1 MTFAPICAINFVVL
15 QNHAIRK
22 SLPTTTYV
30 PLPPCVYISVTLSV
44 SLTHCPSATYANCYC
59 VVLQECVFARAV
71 IGGEIYGVESE
82 MSAVCVERKRF
93 LRPDEVARLRKFLW
107 RDAVEGARCG
117 QVWRVRRW
125 FAVELGLATGLRVS
139 EVVRLKVSDIDG
151 DRKMLRVKAGKG
163 AKDRYTLLS
172 EVALE
177 TLRNYYK
184 VYRPKEWLFEG
195 QRKGHYS
202 RRSVEKIMENA
213 IKRSG
218 IQKKASV
225 HTLRHSFATHLL
237 EHGTDIR
244 YIQELLGH
252 SNIKTTQIYTN
263 VAKQQTEK
271 ITSPLGLIMKK
282 GTT

>member
-1 MTFAPICAINFVVL
+1 MGELQQRMEERLKLEGYSYGTRKTYIQHMKLFVAYHKKDPRQLAASDVERYLLYLLDEKEVCRSYVNQSVSAIKYFYGKVLNQPVKMAGLPRPKKARKLPVVL
-15 QNHAIRK
+15 SEQEVLRILAQIRNLKHQAIIM
-22 SLPTTTYV
+22 L
-30 PLPPCVYISVTLSV
+30 
-44 SLTHCPSATYANCYC
+44 
-59 VVLQECVFARAV
+59 
-71 IGGEIYGVESE
+71 IYSG
-82 MSAVCVERKRF
+82 
-93 LRPDEVARLRKFLW
+93 
-107 RDAVEGARCG
+107 
-117 QVWRVRRW
+117 
-125 FAVELGLATGLRVS
+125 GLRVS

-213 IKRSG
+213 IKRTG
-218 IQKKASV
+218 IQKRASV

-252 SNIKTTQIYTN
+252 SNIKTTQIYTH
-263 VAKQQTEK
+263 VAKQQTER
-271 ITSPLGLIMKK
+271 IISPLDQIMKK
-282 GTT
+282 GTTWK

>member
-1 MTFAPICAINFVVL
+1 MGELQQRMEERLKLEGYSYRTRKTYIQHIKLFVAYHKKDPRQLAACDVERYLLYLLDEKEVFHSYVNQSVSAIKYFYGKVLNQPLKMASFPRPKKARKLPVVL
-15 QNHAIRK
+15 SEQEVLRILAQIRNLKHQAIIM
-22 SLPTTTYV
+22 LIY
-30 PLPPCVYISVTLSV
+30 
-44 SLTHCPSATYANCYC
+44 SA
-59 VVLQECVFARAV
+59 
-71 IGGEIYGVESE
+71 
-82 MSAVCVERKRF
+82 
-93 LRPDEVARLRKFLW
+93 
-107 RDAVEGARCG
+107 
-117 QVWRVRRW
+117 
-125 FAVELGLATGLRVS
+125 GLRVS

-177 TLRNYYK
+177 TLRNYCK

-252 SNIKTTQIYTN
+252 SNIKTTQIYTH

-271 ITSPLGLIMKK
+271 ITSPLDRIMKK